1 MASQPNI
8 LYLNSHDTGRYVQPY
23 GHAIPTP
30 NIQWLADQG
39 VMFRHAF
46 CAAPSCSG
54 SRAAL
59 VTGEY
64 CHTNGMIGL
73 AHRGFALNDLSH
85 HVVRTLSANGY
96 YCELIGE
103 QHVSA
108 DPSMLGFDFVDE
120 IPDTNASSVA
130 PAAIR
135 ALRKRIPEPFFLSVG
150 FFETHRSFFAP
161 SSVRDR
167 VYSLPPPFLPDTPEI
182 RQDVAAYKASARA
195 LDHGIGA
202 VLNTLNEC
210 GLDRRT
216 LVICTTDHGLA
227 FPTAKASLLDRGI
240 GVMLILRG
248 GGFDGGYAR
257 DEPVSHVDIFPTIC
271 DVAEIE
277 PPAWLR
283 GQSLVPLTRENG
295 GGESRREIFAE
306 LTYHAAYEPQR
317 AIRTE
322 RFKYIRRFDDYP
334 YPVLPN
340 CDDSPSK
347 DAYLARGWGSRRVSR
362 EALHDLFF
370 NPGEGRNVI
379 NEPQYAEIASDL
391 RARLEEW
398 MVLTKDPL
406 LDGPVPAPAGARLNA
421 QGQVSPEDET
431 FVVGAET
438 LGAATG
444 R

>member
-1 MASQPNI
+1 MQPNV
-8 LYLNSHDTGRYVQPY
+8 LYLHSHDTGRYVQPY

-39 VMFRHAF
+39 VMFRNAF

-59 VTGEY
+59 LTGEY
-64 CHTNGMIGL
+64 CHANGMMGL
-73 AHRGFALNDLSH
+73 AHRGFALNDYSH
-85 HVVRTLSANGY
+85 HIVHTLRDAGY
-96 YCELIGE
+96 HTELIGE
-103 QHVSA
+103 QHVSR
-108 DPSMLGFDFVDE
+108 DPGILGFDIVHH
-120 IPDTNASSVA
+120 IPDTSAASVA
-130 PAAIR
+130 PAAIL
-135 ALRKRIPEPFFLSVG
+135 ALSRGIPEPFFLSVG

-202 VLNTLNEC
+202 VLNTLNAT
-210 GLDRRT
+210 GLDRNT
-216 LVICTTDHGLA
+216 LVVCTTDHGLA

-248 GGFDGGYAR
+248 AGFGGGYAH
-257 DEPVSHVDIFPTIC
+257 DELVSHIDLYPTIC
-271 DVAEIE
+271 ELAGIE
-277 PPAWLR
+277 PPPWLEGR
-283 GQSLVPLTRENG
+283 SLLALVAGEEAPGTRSEVF
-295 GGESRREIFAE
+295 SE

-322 RFKYIRRFDDYP
+322 RFKYVRRFDEYP
-334 YPVLPN
+334 FPVLPN

-347 DAYLARGWGSRRVSR
+347 DAYLARGWAKRQVSR

-379 NEPQYAEIASDL
+379 EDPAYADVAGDL
-391 RARLEEW
+391 RARLEQW
-398 MVLTKDPL
+398 MRRTDDPL
-406 LDGPVPAPAGARLNA
+406 LDGPVPAPPGAQINA
-421 QGQVSPEDET
+421 QDQRSAEEET
-431 FVVGAET
+431 FVVSEQPA
-438 LGAATG
+438 GAATA